1 MTLRDISKIQQLT
14 QLKSE
19 NEMLGLLT
27 SSVSHEMLTPL
38 KCIISV
44 AYRVKGLFHDLKHKE
59 MVETIISAAGLTLNQ
74 VKCNLDRGLIDK
86 KTFTASLEMNQLSK
100 VVTASEK
107 IIQTQAQHHKINIKL
122 EGVEKNDTP
131 VLIDSLRVQQ
141 IIINLLSNAIKFSE
155 AGQTVTV
162 ALKT

>member
-19 NEMLGLLT
+19 NEMLGLLS

-44 AYRVKGLFHDLKHKE
+44 AYRVKGLFHDAKSKE

-86 KTFTASLEMNQLSK
+86 KTFTPSLEMN
-100 VVTASEK
+100 
-107 IIQTQAQHHKINIKL
+107 
-122 EGVEKNDTP
+122 
-131 VLIDSLRVQQ
+131 
-141 IIINLLSNAIKFSE
+141 
-155 AGQTVTV
+155 
-162 ALKT
+162 